1 MTSYQIIN
9 DSQRLVD
16 LNKTIDN
23 KNFVETKK
31 KLFWL
36 NTFYRTGGVITG
48 SGTAGAIY
56 KEVWWDIPPLVIKK
70 RANLKIV
77 SFTSNEDA
85 AKPLIIKLN
94 NILYDN
100 NTSYSSDGDTSTPTI
115 FINHIK
121 AIGSVYNQNYNLTIV
136 PQVLNRIHI
145 ILNNTFIAKSQGF
158 AINDSTGAGHFI
170 LGILIE
176 DYEDTFYNITNY

>member
-1 MTSYQIIN
+1 MASYQIIN
-9 DSQRLVD
+9 DNQQLVD
-16 LNKTIDN
+16 VNKIYDN

-36 NTFYRTGGVITG
+36 NTFYRTGAVISG
-48 SGTAGAIY
+48 SGAGAIY
-56 KEVWWDIPPLVIKK
+56 KEVWWDIPPLDIKK
-70 RANLKIV
+70 KAVLKVV
-77 SFTSNEDA
+77 SFTSNEDS
-85 AKPLIIKLN
+85 AKPMILKLN

-115 FINHIK
+115 FVNHLK
-121 AIGSVYNQNYNLTIV
+121 AVGNVYNQGYNLVIV

-145 ILNNTFIAKSQGF
+145 ILNNSFIAKNQGF
-158 AINDSTGAGHFI
+158 SINDSSGAGHFI
-170 LGILIE
+170 LGLLIE